1 MDPVFSVAVAQ
12 GLRFG
17 PRIYIPSSPLW
28 YQAVDIAAVQPDAV
42 GMVKNGESTYPLI
55 TKHN

>member
-12 GLRFG
+12 GLRFV

-28 YQAVDIAAVQPDAV
+28 YQAVDIAAAQSDAV
-42 GMVKNGESTYPLI
+42 GMVKNDESRYPLI
-55 TKHN
+55 AERD